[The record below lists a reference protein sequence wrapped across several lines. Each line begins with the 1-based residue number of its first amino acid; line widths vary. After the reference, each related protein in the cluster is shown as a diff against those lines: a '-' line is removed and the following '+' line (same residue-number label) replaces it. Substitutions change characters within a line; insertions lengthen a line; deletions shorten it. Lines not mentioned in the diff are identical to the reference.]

1 MGSMRLGGNV
11 GGLRK
16 IQQWVVYAL
25 EAMLEVYVKYSN
37 GQYAPWRQCWR
48 FT

>member
-1 MGSMRLGGNV
+1 MQAAMGSIRLGGNV

-25 EAMLEVYVKYSN
+25 EALLEVYVKYSN
-37 GQYAPWRQCWR
+37 G
-48 FT
+48 